1 MITTVNSLG
10 LQGVNGFL
18 VKVECFTGPG
28 TPHFEVVGLPDA
40 AVREARDRVRAAIH
54 SLGLDFPRGRI
65 TINLAPADVRKE
77 GSVYDLPILLA
88 LLTSSGQIPELPS
101 HAAFIGELSLDA
113 HIRQTSG
120 MLPMAIA
127 AEKQGIRELFC
138 PKSNAVEASIA
149 EHLTV
154 YPVDTV
160 TDLLAHIQNFKA
172 LTPQAPWENP
182 DDSSVNVPDLADVRG
197 QYKAKRALM
206 FAAAGGHHLI
216 LTGPPGAGK
225 SMLASRIG
233 GIMPPLTRE
242 ESIETTIIH
251 SVAGILPSDRPLITT
266 RPFRSPHHSI
276 TIRGLAGGGR
286 IPVPGELSLAHNGV
300 LFLDELPEFAPDAL
314 EVLRQPIETGE
325 ITISRVN
332 GTLTYPC
339 RFMLVAAMNPCKCGY
354 YGSGIKPCHCSEESV
369 RRYHDRISGPLLDRI
384 DLHLTLPAV
393 SYSDLHSSEKPD
405 SSAVIRERVCAARER
420 QTRRFEGCP
429 GTYCNAQ
436 MTPAMIREFCVMTS
450 EGKAYLEDAFHRL
463 HLSARAHDRILRVA
477 LTSADFDG
485 RDIIDETDLNL
496 AVSYREDF

>member
-10 LQGVNGFL
+10 LQGVNGYL
-18 VKVECFTGPG
+18 VKIECFTGPG
-28 TPHFEVVGLPDA
+28 TAHFEVVGLPDA

-54 SLGLDFPRGRI
+54 SLGLEFPRGRI
-65 TINLAPADVRKE
+65 TINLAPADIHKE
-77 GSVYDLPILLA
+77 GSFYDLPILLA
-88 LLTSSGQIPELPS
+88 LLTSSGQIPELPP

-113 HIRQTSG
+113 HIRQTAG

-127 AEKQGIRELFC
+127 AEKLGIRELFC
-138 PKSNAVEASIA
+138 PHSNAVEASIA
-149 EHLTV
+149 KNLTV
-154 YPVDTV
+154 YPVETV
-160 TDLLAHIQNFKA
+160 TDLLAHIQNYKS
-172 LTPQAPWENP
+172 LTPQPPWENSN
-182 DDSSVNVPDLADVRG
+182 DSYANQPDLADVRG
-197 QYKAKRALM
+197 QHKAKLALM
-206 FAAAGGHHLI
+206 LAAAGGHHLI
-216 LTGPPGAGK
+216 LSGPPGTGK

-233 GIMPPLTRE
+233 SIMPPLTRE
-242 ESIETTIIH
+242 ESIETSIIH
-251 SVAGILPSDRPLITT
+251 SIAGILPTDSPLITS

-276 TIRGLAGGGR
+276 SVGGLAGGGR
-286 IPVPGELSLAHNGV
+286 IPHPGELSLAHNGV

-339 RFMLVAAMNPCKCGY
+339 RFMLIAAMNPCKCGY

-384 DLHLTLPAV
+384 DLHLTLTAV
-393 SYSDLHSSEKPD
+393 SYSDLHSSEKPT
-405 SSAVIRERVCAARER
+405 SSAEIRKRVCAARER

-436 MTPAMIREFCVMTS
+436 MTPAMIREFCCMTPK
-450 EGKAYLEDAFHRL
+450 GKIYLEDSFQRL

-485 RDIIDETDLNL
+485 RDIIDDCDLNL
-496 AVSYREDF
+496 AVSYHEEF